1 MYATASAPQIEYI
14 VNDAKIALIFV
25 GEQQQY
31 DSALE
36 VLATSN
42 YLKHIV
48 VFDSSVDL
56 KGEKRAM
63 YFEDFLALG
72 ADMKHDKEVEKRK
85 KAAKEEDLAVIMY
98 TSGTTGE
105 PKGVM
110 LPHTALLEGMRIH
123 TERLVTV
130 NRHDKSIAFLP
141 MSHIFERAWVYFC
154 MHKDVKIYL
163 NLRPIE
169 VQQTIKEV
177 LLSFSLYSTPSI
189 MILSSFLSSCI
200 LQRFRLSSSVY
211 NLSL

>member
-1 MYATASAPQIEYI
+1 MVQVGVKEHDNIAICSQNKPHCVIVDFANFANRAVSVPMYATASAPQIEYI

-72 ADMKHDKEVEKRK
+72 ADMKHDKEVEKRASRK
-85 KAAKEEDLAVIMY
+85 RRRFSCYHVYIWNYRRTQRCDVATYGFIRRYANSY
-98 TSGTTGE
+98 RTSGYGE
-105 PKGVM
+105 
-110 LPHTALLEGMRIH
+110 
-123 TERLVTV
+123 
-130 NRHDKSIAFLP
+130 
-141 MSHIFERAWVYFC
+141 
-154 MHKDVKIYL
+154 
-163 NLRPIE
+163 
-169 VQQTIKEV
+169 
-177 LLSFSLYSTPSI
+177 
-189 MILSSFLSSCI
+189 
-200 LQRFRLSSSVY
+200 
-211 NLSL
+211 